1 MHRSES
7 KHTSRL
13 VMQKDMVIES
23 LRLELAEAQ
32 IKLVEM
38 ENMGG
43 DRVQELEKTLL
54 ETRMTNARLMEDNES
69 FQLLLGE
76 KTLNGDITKAS
87 LMQGSPVNGTTGLSS
102 LAEELESAEGES
114 ENYRRLE
121 SEVKSLRDQ
130 NKALTLY
137 IEKIISRVL
146 QHDNFE
152 TILDQKPEGLVTT
165 KRTEA
170 PPPPPP
176 KDDTPQ
182 QPSVVQ
188 RAMSVVG
195 RRQRPVSQ
203 LITSSTPIDKD
214 LTSIPKS
221 RPQSQIY
228 AAPPPMH
235 TPTVNEDP
243 SRAPSVPLG
252 RAASV
257 TSRTRGNP
265 HRRTHST
272 QSIELPGAASVVNQM
287 YPSATAAA
295 ATSSGP
301 ISPVSPGTS
310 IPRSNY
316 FNGTA
321 LSSNNPRSTSSTP
334 PRRQRSTSG
343 LRSTSGTRSSAIIGA
358 NSDAESALSREAV
371 GGDAPSP
378 PRNTAG
384 NTVYTG
390 AVMTQNKLR
399 PLRLVQE
406 TKERE
411 KEEEKIRR
419 ASLAAEEMEAAA
431 RKKANRGSW
440 MGWFNR
446 GKDGETPRSVSGGFP
461 GE

>member
-1 MHRSES
+1 
-7 KHTSRL
+7 
-13 VMQKDMVIES
+13 MQKDMVIES

-54 ETRMTNARLMEDNES
+54 ETRMANARLMEDNES

-76 KTLNGDITKAS
+76 KTLNGDITKVD
-87 LMQGSPVNGTTGLSS
+87 LIQGSQVNGTGGLSS
-102 LAEELESAEGES
+102 LAEELESVEGES

-121 SEVKSLRDQ
+121 TELKSLREEK
-130 NKALTLY
+130 KALTLY

-152 TILDQKPEGLVTT
+152 TILDQKPEGLGAS
-165 KRTEA
+165 KKSEA

-176 KDDTPQ
+176 KDDAPQ
-182 QPSVVQ
+182 QTVVQ

-195 RRQRPVSQ
+195 RRQRPASQ
-203 LITSSTPIDKD
+203 LIASSTTVQEEIAAP
-214 LTSIPKS
+214 PKS

-228 AAPPPMH
+228 TAPPPMH

-252 RAASV
+252 RAGSV
-257 TSRTRGNP
+257 TSRNRP

-272 QSIELPGAASVVNQM
+272 QSVELPGAANVVNQM
-287 YPSATAAA
+287 YPGSNGP
-295 ATSSGP
+295 TSP
-301 ISPVSPGTS
+301 ASPGTA

-321 LSSNNPRSTSSTP
+321 LSSQTPVSTP
-334 PRRQRSTSG
+334 PKMSRSTSG
-343 LRSTSGTRSSAIIGA
+343 LRSTSGTRVGA
-358 NSDAESALSREAV
+358 SSDADSAVSREAI
-371 GGDAPSP
+371 DAPSP
-378 PRNTAG
+378 PRNREG

-406 TKERE
+406 TRE
-411 KEEEKIRR
+411 KDEEKNKR
-419 ASLAAEEMEAAA
+419 ASLAAEEVEAA
-431 RKKANRGSW
+431 RKKANRRSW

-446 GKDGETPRSVSGGFP
+446 GKEEQGPRSASAGYSQGGAF
-461 GE
+461 